1 MVFIEFANGFGNIH
15 FKVIIHV
22 YIHVVGA
29 LSFFT
34 IDILLD
40 LVHLSNAF
48 MNILRKFVKSQEN
61 YIHTLIN
68 LFILM

>member
-34 IDILLD
+34 LVILLD
-40 LVHLSNAF
+40 LVLNS
-48 MNILRKFVKSQEN
+48 ILHVARFKCIYTNSKVK
-61 YIHTLIN
+61 L
-68 LFILM
+68 